1 MATRGRFA
9 LQRIQRLTLA
19 VLGTIAVA
27 TPGLADEPPT
37 VAPTSAAPTPAEAPS
52 TATPRG
58 VLEEIDRL
66 DDDRYA
72 VREAVQQKLLARG
85 LEALPEVGRTA
96 AAGSLESATRA
107 VNILLQWA
115 QSEDNALSLGALE
128 HLAVL
133 TNRPAEA
140 AMAANRLADVR
151 ERAAM
156 EAIVKLGGRV
166 EFDRQVPIVIG
177 NRRSVQVV
185 IGPKWTG
192 GVEGLKH
199 LEAMRTATT
208 LSFYSSPI
216 SGEIAASAIKPLLQ
230 LQRIEFY
237 GTPASP
243 GVVEHLHKLM
253 PHVLVDIRGGA
264 RLGIAAGPDMPG
276 GAQVGE
282 VQPGTAAEKA
292 GLMRDDVITEFGGV
306 AVADFKSLTAEIAKA
321 KPGDSVKLRVLRPN
335 PMGQPLVPIEITVEF
350 AEWNDEQAVN
360 PGEGNPLGG
369 LPLGMPSRM
378 NINR

>member
-1 MATRGRFA
+1 
-9 LQRIQRLTLA
+9 
-19 VLGTIAVA
+19 
-27 TPGLADEPPT
+27 
-37 VAPTSAAPTPAEAPS
+37 
-52 TATPRG
+52 
-58 VLEEIDRL
+58 
-66 DDDRYA
+66 
-72 VREAVQQKLLARG
+72 
-85 LEALPEVGRTA
+85 
-96 AAGSLESATRA
+96 
-107 VNILLQWA
+107 
-115 QSEDNALSLGALE
+115 
-128 HLAVL
+128 
-133 TNRPAEA
+133 
-140 AMAANRLADVR
+140 MAANRLAEVR

-177 NRRSVQVV
+177 NRRSVQII
-185 IGPKWTG
+185 IGQKWTG

-199 LEAMRTATT
+199 LEAMRSATT

-216 SGEIAASAIKPLLQ
+216 SGEIAAAALKPLLQ

-243 GVVEHLHKLM
+243 QVVEQLHSLM

-292 GLMRDDVITEFGGV
+292 GLMRDDVITEFGGA
-306 AVADFKSLTAEIAKA
+306 AVSDFKSLTAEIAKA
-321 KPGDSVKLRVLRPN
+321 KPGDSVKLKVLRPN
-335 PMGQPLVPIEITVEF
+335 PLGQPLVPLEIIVEF

-360 PGEGNPLGG
+360 PGEGSPLSG
-369 LPLGMPSRM
+369 LPIGMPSRM
-378 NINR
+378 IINR

>member
-1 MATRGRFA
+1 MT
-9 LQRIQRLTLA
+9 
-19 VLGTIAVA
+19 VA
-27 TPGLADEPPT
+27 TPGHAEDLPT
-37 VAPTSAAPTPAEAPS
+37 TTPTPAEAS
-52 TATPRG
+52 SSETARG
-58 VLEEIDRL
+58 VLKAIDQL

-72 VREAVQQKLLARG
+72 VREAAQQKLLAHG
-85 LEALPEVGRTA
+85 LQALPGVGHTA

-107 VNILLQWA
+107 VNILLRWC

-128 HLAVL
+128 HLAAL

-156 EAIVKLGGRV
+156 EAVVKLGGRV
-166 EFDRQVPIVIG
+166 EFDRQVPVVIG
-177 NRRSVQVV
+177 NRHSVQVI
-185 IGPKWTG
+185 IGQKWTG

-216 SGEIAASAIKPLLQ
+216 SGEIAASALKPLLS

-237 GTPASP
+237 GTPASSE
-243 GVVEHLHKLM
+243 VVEHLHSLM

-321 KPGDSVKLRVLRPN
+321 KPGESVKLKVLRPN
-335 PMGQPLVPIEITVEF
+335 PLGQPLVPIEITVEF
-350 AEWNDEQAVN
+350 AEWNDELPVN
-360 PGEGNPLGG
+360 PGVGSPLGG

>member
-1 MATRGRFA
+1 M
-9 LQRIQRLTLA
+9 
-19 VLGTIAVA
+19 AVA
-27 TPGLADEPPT
+27 TPGRADEPLTSAPAPS
-37 VAPTSAAPTPAEAPS
+37 APTLSAPTAAAAPAGPTPQE
-52 TATPRG
+52 
-58 VLEEIDRL
+58 VLDEVDQL
-66 DDDRYA
+66 DDDRYG
-72 VREAVQQKLLARG
+72 VREAAQKKLQARG

-96 AAGSLESATRA
+96 ASGSLESATRA
-107 VNILLQWA
+107 VNILLQWS

-128 HLAVL
+128 HLAAL
-133 TNRPAEA
+133 TNRPAES
-140 AMAANRLADVR
+140 AMAANRLATVR

-156 EAIVKLGGRV
+156 EAIVKLGGKV

-177 NRRSVQVV
+177 DRRSVQVI

-199 LEAMRTATT
+199 LEAVRSATT

-216 SGEIAASAIKPLLQ
+216 SGEIAAGALKPLLS

-243 GVVEHLHKLM
+243 ADVEKLHALM
-253 PHVLVDIRGGA
+253 PHALVDIRGGA
-264 RLGIAAGPDMPG
+264 RLGIQAGPDMPG
-276 GAQVGE
+276 GAQVGD

-321 KPGDSVKLRVLRPN
+321 KAGDRVTLKVLRPN
-335 PMGQPLVPIEITVEF
+335 PLGQPLVPIEITVEF
-350 AEWNDEQAVN
+350 DAWDDENAVN
-360 PGEGNPLGG
+360 PAEGNPLSG
-369 LPLGMPSRM
+369 LPPGMPARM